1 MAAVFVL
8 LYSGGAG
15 RYYVKYPGSRT
26 GKTGKT
32 IDWVGSDYNEVESV
46 EEKQDKEN
54 RDGRISISAGNY
66 GWKKT
71 YEG

>member
-1 MAAVFVL
+1 MAVVFVL

-46 EEKQDKEN
+46 EENK
-54 RDGRISISAGNY
+54 DGRINISAGNY